1 MNKNNPF
8 PGMNPFLERFWPDVH
23 TTLISYIRDAI
34 AENLPLGLKAR
45 SEEQVT
51 LAEEDVDG
59 KNARADVAVVE
70 AWKHGIAPRWEPAQE
85 AAGGVIA
92 TEPAYVIV
100 NEEVERWIEILD
112 PHGRVITVI
121 EILSP
126 VNKSDGWQR
135 YVAKRQSYLAGG
147 VNVVEIDLLRG
158 GSHAVAVPAD
168 CLKSVSVA
176 RTLVCVTRAANP
188 ARKEV
193 YETPL
198 REMLPNVRIP
208 LRQSDADV
216 ILALQPL
223 VDRCYRMGGYFNENH
238 RLVPGPQLG
247 VEDQAWVAE
256 QVQAAGLS

>member
-23 TTLISYIRDAI
+23 TALIGYIRDAI
-34 AENLPLGLKAR
+34 ADSLPTGLKAR

-51 LAEEDVDG
+51 LAEDERE
-59 KNARADVAVVE
+59 KSARADVAVVDS
-70 AWKHGIAPRWEPAQE
+70 WKHGIAPRWQPAQE
-85 AAGGVIA
+85 TSGGVVA

-100 NEEVERWIEILD
+100 NEDVERWIEILD

-126 VNKSDGWQR
+126 ANKSDGWQR
-135 YVAKRQSYLAGG
+135 YVSKRQSYLAGG

-168 CLKSVSVA
+168 CLKLAPAA
-176 RTLVCVTRAANP
+176 RTVVCVTRALSP
-188 ARKEV
+188 SCKEV

-198 REMLPNVRIP
+198 RETLPNVRIP
-208 LRQSDADV
+208 LREEDLDV
-216 ILALQPL
+216 VLALQPL
-223 VDRCYRMGGYFNENH
+223 VDRCYRMGGYFNEDH
-238 RLVPGPQLG
+238 HIVPGPPLSA
-247 VEDQAWVAE
+247 EDEAWVAE
-256 QVQAAGLS
+256 QLKAAGLA

>member
-23 TTLISYIRDAI
+23 TKLIGYIADAI
-34 AENLPLGLKAR
+34 AEQLPPGLKAR

-51 LAEEDVDG
+51 LAEDGDG
-59 KNARADVAVVE
+59 KGARADVAVVE
-70 AWKHGIAPRWEPAQE
+70 SWKQGIAPRWEPTLE
-85 AAGGVIA
+85 SSGGVVA

-126 VNKSDGWQR
+126 ANKSDGWQR
-135 YVAKRQSYLAGG
+135 YVAKRQTYIAGG

-168 CLKSVSVA
+168 RLKLMPSAHYV
-176 RTLVCVTRAANP
+176 VCVTRALNP

-193 YETPL
+193 YETSL
-198 REMLPNVRIP
+198 RDMLPNVRIP
-208 LRQSDADV
+208 LRQSDQDV
-216 ILALQPL
+216 VLALQPL
-223 VDRCYRMGGYFNENH
+223 VDRCYRMGGYFNEDH
-238 RLVPGPQLG
+238 RQVPGPPLSA
-247 VEDQAWVAE
+247 EDEAWVAE
-256 QVQAAGLS
+256 QVKAAGLS

>member
-23 TTLISYIRDAI
+23 TALIGYIRDAI
-34 AENLPLGLKAR
+34 AESLPPGLKAR

-51 LAEEDVDG
+51 LAEEGDE
-59 KNARADVAVVE
+59 KSARADVAVVE
-70 AWKHGIAPRWEPAQE
+70 SWKQGIAPLWEPALE
-85 AAGGVIA
+85 SSGGVVA

-158 GSHAVAVPAD
+158 GSHTVAVPAD
-168 CLKSVSVA
+168 CLKLAPAARSV
-176 RTLVCVTRAANP
+176 VCVTRAANP

-198 REMLPNVRIP
+198 RDMLPNVRIP
-208 LRQSDADV
+208 LRQSDQDV
-216 ILALQPL
+216 VLALQPL
-223 VDRCYRMGGYFNENH
+223 VDRCYRMGGYFNEDQ
-238 RLVPGPQLG
+238 RLVPGPPLG
-247 VEDQAWVAE
+247 AEDLAWVAE
-256 QVQAAGLS
+256 QVKAAGLA

>member
-23 TTLISYIRDAI
+23 TKLIGYIADAI
-34 AENLPLGLKAR
+34 AEQLPPGLKAR

-51 LAEEDVDG
+51 LAEDG
-59 KNARADVAVVE
+59 NGKSARADVAVVDS
-70 AWKHGIAPRWEPAQE
+70 WKQGIAPRWEPALE
-85 AAGGVIA
+85 SSGGVIA

-112 PHGRVITVI
+112 PHGRVITII

-168 CLKSVSVA
+168 CLKLAPAARSV
-176 RTLVCVTRAANP
+176 VCVSRALNP
-188 ARKEV
+188 AREEV

-198 REMLPNVRIP
+198 RETLPNVRIP
-208 LRQSDADV
+208 LRESDPDV
-216 ILALQPL
+216 VLALQPL
-223 VDRCYRMGGYFNENH
+223 VDRCYRMGGYFNEQH
-238 RLVPGPQLG
+238 HLVPGPALSA
-247 VEDQAWVAE
+247 EDEAWVAE
-256 QVQAAGLS
+256 QVKAAGLA